1 MRSISVV
8 FGLIS
13 AFFVFYTARLL
24 VVTRGLQQIRAGGN
38 GAYLGA
44 VVFPLIA
51 IGFGCVSMRTWK
63 RASRGASAGEVR

>member
-1 MRSISVV
+1 MRIISIV

-24 VVTRGLQQIRAGGN
+24 VVTQGLQHTRVGGN

-44 VVFPLIA
+44 VVFPLFA
-51 IGFGCVSMRTWK
+51 IGFGWVSMRMWK
-63 RASRGASAGEVR
+63 RAFPGASAGEVR